1 MTLAVNFLIDNIN
14 NKVIKPT
21 KPKVIKKENIK
32 NENNFIN
39 IIINKFYKTK

>member
-14 NKVIKPT
+14 NKII

-32 NENNFIN
+32 EKNNFIN
-39 IIINKFYKTK
+39 IIVKNISKYVKTK